1 MDGDWSKRQP
11 HGRTVRGRGGYR
23 AFVPA
28 PLPPPI
34 AWDAELVGAL
44 SRADQAIGRLAGEGR
59 RFPNPHLFISP
70 FLHREAVLSSRIEGT
85 RTTLG
90 ELLAARAGVPSGS
103 DPADLHEVGNYVA
116 ALEYGLDRLDTL
128 PLSLRL
134 LREIHERL
142 MRGVRGDTA
151 TPGEFRRSQNWIGP
165 PGCSLRN
172 ATYVPPPVDELMGCL
187 DALERFLH
195 DEELP
200 PLVHAALAHAQFEA
214 IHPFLDG
221 NGRIGRLLVTLL
233 LVVRDVLPSPLLYLS
248 AWFEAAREE
257 YYAHL
262 LAVTQDGAWEPWL
275 VYFLTGVCTQAEDAL
290 ARIQDI
296 DDLYE
301 RWQEELAGA
310 QSGRPEQVLRLFVGN
325 PFRTVRGVAQE
336 MDVAYTTARRAIDR
350 LEEAGIVSLV
360 GPAKRNR
367 VYCARAML
375 DILEAPH
382 AAGRSASI
390 PDPDGGDV
398 A

>member
-1 MDGDWSKRQP
+1 MDGIRSKRRP
-11 HGRTVRGRGGYR
+11 HGRTVRGPGGYR

-34 AWDAELVGAL
+34 SWDAELVGAL

-70 FLHREAVLSSRIEGT
+70 FVHREAVLSSRIEGT
-85 RTTLG
+85 GTTLA
-90 ELLAARAGVPSGS
+90 ELLAAGAGVLDVSN
-103 DPADLHEVGNYVA
+103 PADLHEVGNYVA
-116 ALEYGLDRLDTL
+116 ALEYGLDRLNTL

-134 LREIHERL
+134 IREIHERL

-165 PGCSLRN
+165 PGFSLRD

-195 DEELP
+195 DEKLP
-200 PLVHAALAHAQFEA
+200 PVVHAALAHSQFEA

-221 NGRIGRLLVTLL
+221 NGRVGRLLITLL
-233 LVVRDVLPSPLLYLS
+233 LVEREVLPSPLLYLS
-248 AWFEAAREE
+248 AWFEATREE

-262 LAVTQDGAWEPWL
+262 LAVTQEGAWESWL
-275 VYFLTGVCTQAEDAL
+275 VYFLDGVCAQAEDAL
-290 ARIQDI
+290 ARIQNI
-296 DDLYE
+296 DELYE
-301 RWQEELAGA
+301 RWREELVGV
-310 QSGRPEQVLRLFVGN
+310 QSGRPEQALRLFVGN
-325 PFRTVRGVAQE
+325 PFRTVRGVARE
-336 MDVAYTTARRAIDR
+336 LGVAYTTARRALDR

-367 VYCARAML
+367 VYFARAML
-375 DILEAPH
+375 EILEAPY
-382 AAGRSASI
+382 ASGRNGSI
-390 PDPDGGDV
+390 PGANRGTV
-398 A
+398 R

>member
-1 MDGDWSKRQP
+1 MHEDRSKRRQ

-34 AWDAELVGAL
+34 AWDVDLVGAL

-59 RFPNPHLFISP
+59 RLPNPHLFISP
-70 FLHREAVLSSRIEGT
+70 FVHREAVLSSRIEGT

-103 DPADLHEVGNYVA
+103 DPADLHEVGNYVT
-116 ALEYGLDRLDTL
+116 ALEYGLGRLDTL

-165 PGCSLRN
+165 LGCSLRD
-172 ATYVPPPVDELMGCL
+172 ATYVPPPVDELMACL

-195 DEELP
+195 DEKLP
-200 PLVHAALAHAQFEA
+200 PLAHAALAHAQFEA

-233 LVVRDVLPSPLLYLS
+233 LVVRHVLPSPLLYLS
-248 AWFEAAREE
+248 AWFEATREE

-262 LAVTQDGAWEPWL
+262 LAVTRDGAWEPWL

-296 DDLYE
+296 DDLHE
-301 RWQEELAGA
+301 RWQEELAGT
-310 QSGRPEQVLRLFVGN
+310 QSGRPEQVLRLFVEN
-325 PFRTVRGVAQE
+325 PFRTARGIAQE
-336 MDVAYTTARRAIDR
+336 LDVAYTTARRAIDR

-360 GPAKRNR
+360 GAGKRNR

-390 PDPDGGDV
+390 LGSERGDV